1 MNLVSK
7 MEQEV
12 LEQVMIKR
20 ERKKEKKVAPVPH
33 QKMEN
38 HSKEEGIGDSEWS
51 QAVHARG
58 GDPETERSL
67 RRRNQTS
74 PPISRPLTGGK

>member
-20 ERKKEKKVAPVPH
+20 EIKKEEKVAPVPH

-38 HSKEEGIGDSEWS
+38 HSKEEGLLIK
-51 QAVHARG
+51 
-58 GDPETERSL
+58 T
-67 RRRNQTS
+67 
-74 PPISRPLTGGK
+74 

>member
-1 MNLVSK
+1 MNLVGK

-20 ERKKEKKVAPVPH
+20 EIKKEEKVAPVPH

-38 HSKEEGIGDSEWS
+38 HSKEEGLLI
-51 QAVHARG
+51 
-58 GDPETERSL
+58 
-67 RRRNQTS
+67 QTLLNYS
-74 PPISRPLTGGK
+74 PSCPQLN